1 MIRITIEMIQKEMS
15 TNNI

>member
-15 TNNI
+15 TNKI